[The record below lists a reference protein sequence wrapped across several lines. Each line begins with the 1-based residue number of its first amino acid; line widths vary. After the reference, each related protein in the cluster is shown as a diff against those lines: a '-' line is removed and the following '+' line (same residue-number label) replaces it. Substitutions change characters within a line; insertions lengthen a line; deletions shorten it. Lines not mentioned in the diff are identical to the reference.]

1 MVPSVQTFS
10 THHLPGIPMRASKN
24 IQSLLD
30 IMVALRA
37 PETGCPWDLQQDF
50 ASIAPYTIEEA
61 YEVADAIAR
70 NDLMDLKDELGD
82 LLLQVVFHARM
93 AEEAG
98 NFGFGDVVEAISTK
112 MIRRHPRVVAETEAD
127 TPAEVKRNWEHIK
140 AEEKAERHASRGAA
154 KPLSVLDDVPIALPA
169 LQRATKLQK
178 RAARVGF
185 DWDNAAQVFD
195 KIREE
200 TDELADAVDNGSAEN
215 MADEIGDLLFAVANL
230 ARHAGIDPET
240 ALRGTNDKFKRR
252 FSHIED
258 SAAASGQSLDAIP
271 LDRMEAWWVEAKMKE
286 KAPDL
291 TTPRRTPPQREAPSK
306 TAD

>member
-1 MVPSVQTFS
+1 
-10 THHLPGIPMRASKN
+10 MRASKN

-112 MIRRHPRVVAETEAD
+112 MIRRHPHVFGDAVQRDSAAQTVEWEAQ
-127 TPAEVKRNWEHIK
+127 K
-140 AEEKAERHASRGAA
+140 ARERAASRKGDGVLAA
-154 KPLSVLDDVPIALPA
+154 IPLALPA
-169 LQRATKLQK
+169 VKRAQKLQA

-185 DWDNAAQVFD
+185 DWPDAQQVFE
-195 KIREE
+195 KITEE
-200 TDELADAVDNGSAEN
+200 IAEVKQAIRSNDAEEIAE
-215 MADEIGDLLFAVANL
+215 EIT
-230 ARHAGIDPET
+230 E
-240 ALRGTNDKFKRR
+240 
-252 FSHIED
+252 
-258 SAAASGQSLDAIP
+258 
-271 LDRMEAWWVEAKMKE
+271 
-286 KAPDL
+286 
-291 TTPRRTPPQREAPSK
+291 SK
-306 TAD
+306 I